1 MRQYAII
8 GLGSFGQRCLEK
20 LSDVTDQIIIVDK
33 DKDLVEANKDLAAR
47 AFITDVLNL
56 EALAKIVPEG
66 IDVAIVDVGSNLEV
80 AILVTNSLKK
90 LNVRQIIVRSDSDE
104 HGEILGM
111 VGATRI
117 VYPAR
122 EAADKVV
129 PMLVSQTL
137 FNFMAISPSL
147 VIAELKVPERY
158 VGMTLVEANFRQA
171 KGINVVA
178 IRKED
183 NDEYRYF
190 EPKYRLKD
198 SDVLLCAATEDDMTA
213 FTGARIAARHNVIAD
228 MLKGIFGNRKS
239 QKPKNGEAQDKGK
252 NQNNG
257 A

>member
-1 MRQYAII
+1 
-8 GLGSFGQRCLEK
+8 
-20 LSDVTDQIIIVDK
+20 
-33 DKDLVEANKDLAAR
+33 LAK